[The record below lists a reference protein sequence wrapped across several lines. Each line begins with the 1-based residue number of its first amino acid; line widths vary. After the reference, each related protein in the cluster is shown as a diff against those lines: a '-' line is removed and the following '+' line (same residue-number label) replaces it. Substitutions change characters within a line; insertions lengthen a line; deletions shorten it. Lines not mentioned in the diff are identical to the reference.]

1 MSHSAI
7 ALGISLLGGT
17 PVPTPAAVEPQVAD
31 VTSAAASNRTGAVSG
46 VGQLPVRLS
55 FTDTTVPSVFRA
67 LAARLGVNIVYAGKD
82 RTPITLTIIANSAD
96 EAVRAAVSAA
106 GLTFRR
112 TQNTFVV
119 AGLDEMKRAL
129 EPFSFRARFQV
140 DPAKATEIAKALE
153 TAFPQASVTAIGDKI
168 VFYGIQEDLKEAKQ
182 YIDDFSGESQTP
194 TLRAVEVYS
203 VKSDVNRIVAQM
215 STLFPDVIVT
225 ANGAVVTLTG
235 TTERVTAAKAAV
247 EKLDKAV
254 DPMDAG
260 IVTEVY
266 ESKYITSGPLQ
277 RFLKE
282 SMKDVDV
289 FVAPRAYSPER
300 GLFAPISSQIRQA
313 DQGGGGGGQQQQQG
327 AQGALGG
334 GQQGG
339 VQDEVQLQ
347 RTSTEQGRRLI
358 IRGPKARVSEA
369 IRLLEAIDVR
379 PPQVMVDVNVV
390 ETTPNFTSNIGNSFN
405 WQPLQFLEVPSGRAA
420 DLTTFNNLNST
431 RPAGLGQISRMPG
444 SLTATLSAQITQGNA
459 KILAN
464 PRVQVMDNDSASVF
478 IGDTLRVRIATA
490 GALGAQTIEVL
501 EFPVGI
507 ILLLRPRINPDGTIT
522 MHVNPAV
529 STIRSIDANG
539 LPQTSTREA
548 ETTVVVND
556 GETVV
561 LGGLIRDEQTETL
574 TKFPILGDLPVIG
587 ELFKNRTKSKR
598 RTDIVVTI
606 TPRIM
611 NDAKP
616 GTPK

>member
-31 VTSAAASNRTGAVSG
+31 VTSAAASNRTGAVTG

-182 YIDDFSGESQTP
+182 YIDDFSGEAQTP

-203 VKSDVNRIVAQM
+203 VKGDVNKIVAQM

-225 ANGAVVTLTG
+225 ANGAIVTLTG

-266 ESKYITSGPLQ
+266 EAKYITSGPLQ

-300 GLFAPISSQIRQA
+300 GLFSPISSRIQQQ
-313 DQGGGGGGQQQQQG
+313 DQGGGGGAQQQQQTAPG
-327 AQGALGG
+327 AVG

-339 VQDEVQLQ
+339 GQDLQQLQ
-347 RTSTEQGRRLI
+347 LAATEQGRRLVV
-358 IRGPKARVSEA
+358 RGPKARVSEA

-379 PPQVMVDVNVV
+379 PPQVTVDVNVV
-390 ETTPNFTSNIGNSFN
+390 ETTPNFSSNIGNTFN
-405 WQPLQFLEVPSGRAA
+405 WQPLQFLEVPSGSAS
-420 DLTTFNNLNST
+420 DLTTFNNQNTT

-529 STIRSIDANG
+529 STIRSIDSNG

>member
-313 DQGGGGGGQQQQQG
+313 DQGGGAGGQQQQQG

-369 IRLLEAIDVR
+369 VRLLEAIDVR

-390 ETTPNFTSNIGNSFN
+390 ETTPNFNSNIGNTFN
-405 WQPLQFLEVPSGRAA
+405 WQPLQFLEVPSGRAV

>member
-1 MSHSAI
+1 
-7 ALGISLLGGT
+7 
-17 PVPTPAAVEPQVAD
+17 
-31 VTSAAASNRTGAVSG
+31 
-46 VGQLPVRLS
+46 
-55 FTDTTVPSVFRA
+55 
-67 LAARLGVNIVYAGKD
+67 VNIVYAGKD

>member
-31 VTSAAASNRTGAVSG
+31 VTSAAASNRTGAVTG

-182 YIDDFSGESQTP
+182 YIDDFSGEAQTP

-203 VKSDVNRIVAQM
+203 VKGDVNKIVAQM

-266 ESKYITSGPLQ
+266 EAKYITSGPLQ

-300 GLFAPISSQIRQA
+300 GLFASISSQIRQA
-313 DQGGGGGGQQQQQG
+313 DQGGAGGGQQQQQG

-339 VQDEVQLQ
+339 VQDDVQLQ

-358 IRGPKARVSEA
+358 VRGPKARVMEA

-390 ETTPNFTSNIGNSFN
+390 ETTPNFSSNIGNTFN
-405 WQPLQFLEVPSGRAA
+405 WQPLQFLEVPGGTAA
-420 DLTTFNNLNST
+420 DLTTFNNLNTT

-529 STIRSIDANG
+529 STIRSVDANG

>member
-182 YIDDFSGESQTP
+182 YIDDFSGEAQTP

-203 VKSDVNRIVAQM
+203 VKGDVNRIVAQM

-390 ETTPNFTSNIGNSFN
+390 ETTPNFSSNIGNTFN

>member
-1 MSHSAI
+1 
-7 ALGISLLGGT
+7 
-17 PVPTPAAVEPQVAD
+17 
-31 VTSAAASNRTGAVSG
+31 
-46 VGQLPVRLS
+46 
-55 FTDTTVPSVFRA
+55 

-313 DQGGGGGGQQQQQG
+313 DQGGGAGGQQQQQG

-369 IRLLEAIDVR
+369 VRLLEAIDVR

-390 ETTPNFTSNIGNSFN
+390 ETTPNFNSNIGNTFN
-405 WQPLQFLEVPSGRAA
+405 WQPLQFLEVPSGRAV

>member
-31 VTSAAASNRTGAVSG
+31 VTSAAASNRTGAVTG

-182 YIDDFSGESQTP
+182 YIDDFSGEAQTP

-203 VKSDVNRIVAQM
+203 VRGDVNRIVAQM
-215 STLFPDVIVT
+215 STLFPDVIAT
-225 ANGAVVTLTG
+225 ANGSIVTLTG
-235 TTERVTAAKAAV
+235 GTERVTAAKAAI

-254 DPMDAG
+254 DSMDSG
-260 IVTEVY
+260 VVTEVY
-266 ESKYITSGPLQ
+266 EAKYITSGPLQ

-289 FVAPRAYSPER
+289 FVAPKAYSPER
-300 GLFAPISSQIRQA
+300 GLFSPISSRIQQQ
-313 DQGGGGGGQQQQQG
+313 DQGGGGGQQQQQATPG
-327 AQGALGG
+327 VGG
-334 GQQGG
+334 GQQGSG
-339 VQDEVQLQ
+339 QDLQQLQ
-347 RTSTEQGRRLI
+347 LASTEQGRRLVV
-358 IRGPKARVSEA
+358 RGPKARVTEA

-390 ETTPNFTSNIGNSFN
+390 ETTPNFSSNIGNTFN
-405 WQPLQFLEVPSGRAA
+405 WQPLQFLEVPSGTPA
-420 DLTTFNNLNST
+420 DLTTFNNLNT
-431 RPAGLGQISRMPG
+431 TKPAGLGQISRMPG

-606 TPRIM
+606 TPRIL
-611 NDAKP
+611 NDSKP

>member
-1 MSHSAI
+1 M
-7 ALGISLLGGT
+7 
-17 PVPTPAAVEPQVAD
+17 
-31 VTSAAASNRTGAVSG
+31 
-46 VGQLPVRLS
+46 
-55 FTDTTVPSVFRA
+55 
-67 LAARLGVNIVYAGKD
+67 
-82 RTPITLTIIANSAD
+82 
-96 EAVRAAVSAA
+96 
-106 GLTFRR
+106 
-112 TQNTFVV
+112 
-119 AGLDEMKRAL
+119 LDEMKRAL

-182 YIDDFSGESQTP
+182 YIDDFSGEAQTP
-194 TLRAVEVYS
+194 MLRAVEVYS
-203 VKSDVNRIVAQM
+203 VKGDVNKIVAQM

-266 ESKYITSGPLQ
+266 EAKYITCGPLQ

-289 FVAPRAYSPER
+289 FVAPKAYSPER
-300 GLFAPISSQIRQA
+300 GLFSPISSRIQQQ
-313 DQGGGGGGQQQQQG
+313 DQGGGGQQQQQAG
-327 AQGALGG
+327 PGVGG

-339 VQDEVQLQ
+339 GQDLQQLQ
-347 RTSTEQGRRLI
+347 LAATEQGRRLVV
-358 IRGPKARVSEA
+358 RGPKARVSEA

-390 ETTPNFTSNIGNSFN
+390 ETTPNFSSNLGNTFN
-405 WQPLQFLEVPSGRAA
+405 WQPLQFLEVPSGTPA
-420 DLTTFNNLNST
+420 DLTTFNNLNT
-431 RPAGLGQISRMPG
+431 TKPAGLGQISRMPG

-529 STIRSIDANG
+529 STIRSVDANG

-606 TPRIM
+606 TPRIL

-616 GTPK
+616 GTLK

>member
-31 VTSAAASNRTGAVSG
+31 VTSAAASNRTGAVTG

-182 YIDDFSGESQTP
+182 YIDDFSGEAQTP

-203 VKSDVNRIVAQM
+203 VRGDVNRIVAQM
-215 STLFPDVIVT
+215 STLFPDVIAT
-225 ANGAVVTLTG
+225 ANGSIVTLTG
-235 TTERVTAAKAAV
+235 GTERVTAAKAAI

-254 DPMDAG
+254 DSMDSG
-260 IVTEVY
+260 VVTEVY
-266 ESKYITSGPLQ
+266 EAKYITSGPLQ

-289 FVAPRAYSPER
+289 FVAPKAYSPER
-300 GLFAPISSQIRQA
+300 GLFSPISSRIQQQ
-313 DQGGGGGGQQQQQG
+313 DQGGGGGQQQQQATPG
-327 AQGALGG
+327 VGG
-334 GQQGG
+334 GQQGAG
-339 VQDEVQLQ
+339 QDLQQLQ
-347 RTSTEQGRRLI
+347 LASTEQGRRLVV
-358 IRGPKARVSEA
+358 RGPKARVTEA

-390 ETTPNFTSNIGNSFN
+390 ETTPNFSSNIGNTFN
-405 WQPLQFLEVPSGRAA
+405 WQPLQFLEVPSGTPA
-420 DLTTFNNLNST
+420 DLTTFNNLNT
-431 RPAGLGQISRMPG
+431 TKPAGLGQISRMPG

-606 TPRIM
+606 TPRIL
-611 NDAKP
+611 NDSKP

>member
-31 VTSAAASNRTGAVSG
+31 VTSVAASNRTGAVTG

-182 YIDDFSGESQTP
+182 YIDDFSGEAQTP

-203 VKSDVNRIVAQM
+203 VRGDVNRIVAQM
-215 STLFPDVIVT
+215 STLFPDVIAT
-225 ANGAVVTLTG
+225 ANGSIVTLTG
-235 TTERVTAAKAAV
+235 GTERVTAAKAAI

-254 DPMDAG
+254 DSMDSG
-260 IVTEVY
+260 VVTEVY
-266 ESKYITSGPLQ
+266 EAKYITSGPLQ

-289 FVAPRAYSPER
+289 FVAPKAYSPER
-300 GLFAPISSQIRQA
+300 GLFSPISSRIQQQ
-313 DQGGGGGGQQQQQG
+313 DQGGGGGQQQQQATPG
-327 AQGALGG
+327 VGG
-334 GQQGG
+334 GQQGAG
-339 VQDEVQLQ
+339 QDLQQLQ
-347 RTSTEQGRRLI
+347 LASTEQGRRLVV
-358 IRGPKARVSEA
+358 RGPKARVTEA

-390 ETTPNFTSNIGNSFN
+390 ETTPNFSSNIGNTFN
-405 WQPLQFLEVPSGRAA
+405 WQPLQFLEVPGGTAA

-529 STIRSIDANG
+529 STIRSVDANG

-606 TPRIM
+606 TPRIL

>member
-203 VKSDVNRIVAQM
+203 VKGDVNRIVAQM

-313 DQGGGGGGQQQQQG
+313 DQGGGAGGQQQQQG

-390 ETTPNFTSNIGNSFN
+390 ETTPNFTSNIGNTFN

>member
-1 MSHSAI
+1 
-7 ALGISLLGGT
+7 
-17 PVPTPAAVEPQVAD
+17 
-31 VTSAAASNRTGAVSG
+31 
-46 VGQLPVRLS
+46 
-55 FTDTTVPSVFRA
+55 

-203 VKSDVNRIVAQM
+203 VKGDVNRIVAQM

-327 AQGALGG
+327 AQGALATRTWAGHINF
-334 GQQGG
+334 
-339 VQDEVQLQ
+339 EVTDTVLS
-347 RTSTEQGRRLI
+347 RFAACIFCSYLSR
-358 IRGPKARVSEA
+358 IRGG
-369 IRLLEAIDVR
+369 
-379 PPQVMVDVNVV
+379 
-390 ETTPNFTSNIGNSFN
+390 FT
-405 WQPLQFLEVPSGRAA
+405 
-420 DLTTFNNLNST
+420 
-431 RPAGLGQISRMPG
+431 
-444 SLTATLSAQITQGNA
+444 
-459 KILAN
+459 
-464 PRVQVMDNDSASVF
+464 
-478 IGDTLRVRIATA
+478 
-490 GALGAQTIEVL
+490 
-501 EFPVGI
+501 
-507 ILLLRPRINPDGTIT
+507 
-522 MHVNPAV
+522 
-529 STIRSIDANG
+529 
-539 LPQTSTREA
+539 
-548 ETTVVVND
+548 
-556 GETVV
+556 
-561 LGGLIRDEQTETL
+561 
-574 TKFPILGDLPVIG
+574 
-587 ELFKNRTKSKR
+587 
-598 RTDIVVTI
+598 
-606 TPRIM
+606 
-611 NDAKP
+611 
-616 GTPK
+616 

>member
-31 VTSAAASNRTGAVSG
+31 VTSAAASNRTGAVTG

-140 DPAKATEIAKALE
+140 DPAKATEITKALE

-182 YIDDFSGESQTP
+182 YIDDFSGEAQAP

-203 VKSDVNRIVAQM
+203 VRGDVSRIVAQM

-225 ANGAVVTLTG
+225 ANGSIVTLTG
-235 TTERVTAAKAAV
+235 GTERVTAAKAAI
-247 EKLDKAV
+247 EKIDKAV
-254 DPMDAG
+254 DPMDSG

-266 ESKYITSGPLQ
+266 EAKYITCGPLQ

-289 FVAPRAYSPER
+289 FVAPKAYSPER
-300 GLFAPISSQIRQA
+300 GLFSPISSRIQQQ
-313 DQGGGGGGQQQQQG
+313 DQGGGGQQQQQAAPGVGG
-327 AQGALGG
+327 AQQGA
-334 GQQGG
+334 GQDLQ
-339 VQDEVQLQ
+339 QLQ
-347 RTSTEQGRRLI
+347 LAATEQGRRLVV
-358 IRGPKARVSEA
+358 RGPKARVSEA

-390 ETTPNFTSNIGNSFN
+390 ETTPNFSSNLGNTFN
-405 WQPLQFLEVPSGRAA
+405 WQPLQFLEVPNGTPA
-420 DLTTFNNLNST
+420 DLTTFNNLNT
-431 RPAGLGQISRMPG
+431 TKPAGLGQISRMPG

-529 STIRSIDANG
+529 STIRSVDANG

-587 ELFKNRTKSKR
+587 ELFKNRTKTKR

>member
-31 VTSAAASNRTGAVSG
+31 VTSAAASNRTGAVTG

-182 YIDDFSGESQTP
+182 YIDDFSGEAQTP

-203 VKSDVNRIVAQM
+203 VRGDVNRIVAQM
-215 STLFPDVIVT
+215 STLFPDVIAT
-225 ANGAVVTLTG
+225 ANGSIVTLTG
-235 TTERVTAAKAAV
+235 GTERVTAAKAAI

-254 DPMDAG
+254 DSMDSG
-260 IVTEVY
+260 VVTEVY
-266 ESKYITSGPLQ
+266 EAKYITSGPLQ

-289 FVAPRAYSPER
+289 FVAPKAYSPER
-300 GLFAPISSQIRQA
+300 GLFSPISSRIQQQ
-313 DQGGGGGGQQQQQG
+313 DQGGGGGQQQQQATPG
-327 AQGALGG
+327 VGG
-334 GQQGG
+334 GQQGAG
-339 VQDEVQLQ
+339 QDLQQLQ
-347 RTSTEQGRRLI
+347 LASTEQGRRLVV
-358 IRGPKARVSEA
+358 RGPKARVTEA

-390 ETTPNFTSNIGNSFN
+390 ETTPNFSSNIGNTFN
-405 WQPLQFLEVPSGRAA
+405 WQPLQFLEVPGGTAA

-529 STIRSIDANG
+529 STIRSVDANG

-606 TPRIM
+606 TPRIL

>member
-17 PVPTPAAVEPQVAD
+17 PVPSPAAVEPQVAD

-140 DPAKATEIAKALE
+140 DPAKATEISKALE

-182 YIDDFSGESQTP
+182 YIDDFSGETQT
-194 TLRAVEVYS
+194 TAARAVEVYS
-203 VKSDVNRIVAQM
+203 VRGDVNRIVAQM
-215 STLFPDVIVT
+215 GTLFPDVIVT
-225 ANGAVVTLTG
+225 ANGSIVTLTG
-235 TTERVTAAKAAV
+235 TTERVTAAKAAI

-254 DPMDAG
+254 DPMDSG

-300 GLFAPISSQIRQA
+300 GLFSPISSRISQQ
-313 DQGGGGGGQQQQQG
+313 DQGGGGGGQQQQQ
-327 AQGALGG
+327 AAPALGG
-334 GQQGG
+334 QQAGGQ
-339 VQDEVQLQ
+339 DLEQLQ
-347 RTSTEQGRRLI
+347 RASTEQGRRLVV
-358 IRGPKARVSEA
+358 RGPKARVMEA

-379 PPQVMVDVNVV
+379 PPQVTVDVNVV
-390 ETTPNFTSNIGNSFN
+390 ETTPNFSSNLGNTFN
-405 WQPLQFLEVPSGRAA
+405 WQPLQFLEVPNGTVA
-420 DLTTFNNLNST
+420 DLTTFNNLNT
-431 RPAGLGQISRMPG
+431 TKPAGLGQISRMPG

-529 STIRSIDANG
+529 STIRSIDSNG

-561 LGGLIRDEQTETL
+561 LGGLIRDEQSETL
-574 TKFPILGDLPVIG
+574 TKFPILGDLPLIG

-616 GTPK
+616 GTPR

>member
-1 MSHSAI
+1 
-7 ALGISLLGGT
+7 
-17 PVPTPAAVEPQVAD
+17 
-31 VTSAAASNRTGAVSG
+31 
-46 VGQLPVRLS
+46 
-55 FTDTTVPSVFRA
+55 

-203 VKSDVNRIVAQM
+203 VKGDVNRIVAQM

-313 DQGGGGGGQQQQQG
+313 DQGGGAGGQQQQQG

-390 ETTPNFTSNIGNSFN
+390 ETTPNFTSNIGNTFN

>member
-203 VKSDVNRIVAQM
+203 VKGDVNRIVAQM

-300 GLFAPISSQIRQA
+300 GLFVPISSQIRQA
-313 DQGGGGGGQQQQQG
+313 DQGGGAGGQQQQQG

-390 ETTPNFTSNIGNSFN
+390 ETTPNFTSNIGNTFN

>member
-31 VTSAAASNRTGAVSG
+31 VTSAAASNRTGAVTG

-182 YIDDFSGESQTP
+182 YIDDFSGEAQTP
-194 TLRAVEVYS
+194 MLRAVEVYS
-203 VKSDVNRIVAQM
+203 VKGDVNKIVAQM

-225 ANGAVVTLTG
+225 ANGSIVTLTG
-235 TTERVTAAKAAV
+235 GTERVTAAKAAI

-254 DPMDAG
+254 DSMDSG
-260 IVTEVY
+260 VVTEVY
-266 ESKYITSGPLQ
+266 EAKYITSGPLQ

-289 FVAPRAYSPER
+289 FVAPKAYSPER
-300 GLFAPISSQIRQA
+300 GLFSPISSRIQQQ
-313 DQGGGGGGQQQQQG
+313 DQGGGGGQQQQQATPG
-327 AQGALGG
+327 VGG
-334 GQQGG
+334 GQQGAG
-339 VQDEVQLQ
+339 QDLQQLQ
-347 RTSTEQGRRLI
+347 LASTEQGRRLVV
-358 IRGPKARVSEA
+358 RGPKARVSEA

-390 ETTPNFTSNIGNSFN
+390 ETTPNFSSNLGNTFN
-405 WQPLQFLEVPSGRAA
+405 WQPLQFLEVPSGTPA
-420 DLTTFNNLNST
+420 DLTTFNNLNT
-431 RPAGLGQISRMPG
+431 TKPAGLGQISRMPG

-529 STIRSIDANG
+529 STIRSVDANG

-606 TPRIM
+606 TPRIL